1 MPAQRGVTL
10 VELMISLVIG
20 LLVLG
25 GVTYVFFASRTTY
38 TYNET
43 LSRIQENG
51 RIALDSLNFDIRMA
65 GYFGCGKADLI
76 PINVIANTP
85 PVTKIDGGTGIMGYT
100 YGDAQAG
107 FVDFGVLKGVAN
119 SDVVVVRRASN
130 VLVNLLPNYDP
141 VNANIHIDRNPDGFK
156 ANDVLL
162 ITDCSIG
169 DLFRAGNVSQ
179 ESKPNSQVTVTHA
192 SNANT
197 PNTPNRLSKAYSSDA
212 QLMRFL
218 EIAYFVRETDRKTRG
233 GKQVVSFF
241 RRVNGEDQEIVDG
254 VEDLRAFYSTDG
266 VNFRPKESVGAAEW
280 RDVVAVRVHLL
291 LSSQEPTLTED
302 RDSQFPHDPENKVTD
317 KVKFNDK
324 VMRHEFTQVI
334 ALRNRLQ

>member
-197 PNTPNRLSKAYSSDA
+197 PNRLSKAYSSDA

-218 EIAYFVRETDRKTRG
+218 EIAYFVRETSRKTRG
-233 GKQVVSFF
+233 GKSIVSLF
-241 RRVNGEDQEIVDG
+241 RRVNGADQEIVDG

-266 VNFRPKESVGAAEW
+266 VNFRPKESVGVAEW

-291 LSSQEPTLTED
+291 LSTQEPTLTEAQKYRFAD
-302 RDSQFPHDPENKVTD
+302 DAEKSGA
-317 KVKFNDK
+317 DK

>member
-100 YGDAQAG
+100 YGDGGVG
-107 FVDFGVLKGVAN
+107 FVDSGVLKGVGN
-119 SDVVVVRRASN
+119 SDVIVIRRASPS
-130 VLVNLLPNYDP
+130 VLNLVGNLSAT
-141 VNANIHIDRNPDGFK
+141 NANIKISSNPDGFI
-156 ANDVLL
+156 AGDVLL
-162 ITDCSIG
+162 VTDCSMG
-169 DLFRAGNVSQ
+169 DLFRATTVS
-179 ESKPNSQVTVTHA
+179 NSNSPPINIAH
-192 SNANT
+192 SNSENSS
-197 PNTPNRLSKAYSSDA
+197 NFLSKTYGPDA
-212 QLMRFL
+212 QIMRF
-218 EIAYFVRETDRKTRG
+218 EEVAFFVRETSRTTRS
-233 GKQVVSFF
+233 GKSIVSLF
-241 RRVNGEDQEIVDG
+241 RRLNGVDQEIVDG

-291 LSSQEPTLTED
+291 LSTQEPTLTEAQKYRFAD
-302 RDSQFPHDPENKVTD
+302 DAEKSGA
-317 KVKFNDK
+317 DK